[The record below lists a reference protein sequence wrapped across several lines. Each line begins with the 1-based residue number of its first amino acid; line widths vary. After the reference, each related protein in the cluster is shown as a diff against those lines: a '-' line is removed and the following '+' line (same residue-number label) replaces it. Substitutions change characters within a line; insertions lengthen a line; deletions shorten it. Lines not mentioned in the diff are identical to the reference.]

1 MRPILLLESMRA
13 VLMKQMTHL
22 DDEKVNLFLVQTK
35 ILRIKRGFGSGASSV
50 DAVDFLRMPFDQF
63 LEVIIFEFHT
73 NEMGAEE
80 FIVL

>member
-1 MRPILLLESMRA
+1 
-13 VLMKQMTHL
+13 MKQMTHL

-35 ILRIKRGFGSGASSV
+35 ILRIKRGFVFCTSSI
-50 DAVDFLRMPFDQF
+50 DTVDFLRMPFDQF

-73 NEMGAEE
+73 NEMGTEE

>member
-1 MRPILLLESMRA
+1 
-13 VLMKQMTHL
+13 MKQMTHL

-35 ILRIKRGFGSGASSV
+35 ILRIKRGFGFGASSV
-50 DAVDFLRMPFDQF
+50 DAVDCLRMSFDQF

-73 NEMGAEE
+73 NEMGTEE